1 MRLLSR
7 LRHSINLKVI
17 LALTFGISTIYWAYT
32 TSDSHTYRLATEM
45 YRESIYD
52 VRPTTKDFAP
62 DQANTATAAGNV
74 NGAVSNPTTDQVSD
88 NFINLSGVG
97 VLTSASAYTY
107 VEVTDSCG
115 PYFEDECVNI
125 RSGPGTDYPIINKL
139 RKGAVLK
146 VDNLIPGEDGKL
158 WYEITFDEWV
168 RYPERQEGTWYI
180 AADFV
185 REFQD
190 IGEQVLDQN
199 NKHTTEKAII
209 VDRSEQKLYAYDGD
223 ELFMEETIS
232 TGRELAPTPI
242 GTFTAFKMTPSRYMQ
257 GPIPGITDQ
266 KYDLPGVPWAIY
278 FTAEGAAIHGAYWH
292 DNFGTP
298 WSNGCVNLPPEKAR
312 ELYDWAEL
320 GMKVTIRE

>member
-7 LRHSINLKVI
+7 LRHYVNIKVLI
-17 LALTFGISTIYWAYT
+17 ALTFGIPIVHWAYT
-32 TSDSHTYRLATEM
+32 TSGSTQYRLANEM
-45 YRESIYD
+45 YKESIVDIYE
-52 VRPTTKDFAP
+52 VRSTTKDLA
-62 DQANTATAAGNV
+62 QEQTHAAA
-74 NGAVSNPTTDQVSD
+74 AVESVTDSNQSSD

-97 VLTSASAYTY
+97 VLARSSAYTY

-115 PYFEDECVNI
+115 PYFQDECVNI
-125 RSGPGTDYPIINKL
+125 RSGPGTNYPVINKL

-146 VDNLIPGEDGKL
+146 VDKLISGDDGDL

-168 RYPERQEGTWYI
+168 RYPERQEGSWYI

-185 REFQD
+185 REFQNV
-190 IGEQVLDQN
+190 GEQVLDYDSDYSTQ
-199 NKHTTEKAII
+199 KAII
-209 VDRSEQKLYAYDGD
+209 VDRSEQKLYAYDGA
-223 ELFMEETIS
+223 EIFMEETIS

-266 KYDLPGVPWAIY
+266 VYDLPGVPWAIY
-278 FTAEGAAIHGAYWH
+278 FTDQGAAIHGAYWH